1 MSFDLFADDDD
12 VSIEYLHLSSQSVAT
27 EDSPLFSDLTLSAA
41 QSPQLSISQSTHSA
55 AETQQTATCSAL
67 ETVTSPSIAR
77 DRPNDNQSPSVASS
91 QETKPKKQRRHTGA
105 LVQGKEMTSSPV
117 LQSLVNFSQS
127 RRPKRVHAV
136 SVSLRRPPCLP
147 QGPPSTGSLAMV
159 KAAHFCHTAIC
170 VPHQVTDN
178 AQFFCPCHFD

>member
-91 QETKPKKQRRHTGA
+91 QETKPKKTTEAYRGIGSGKRDDQQPGPPITGQLFTISA
-105 LVQGKEMTSSPV
+105 PKTCACCVCEFTAPPVSSPV
-117 LQSLVNFSQS
+117 TAVNWVACDGEGCPLLSYS
-127 RRPKRVHAV
+127 DMRPSPSDQQR
-136 SVSLRRPPCLP
+136 SIFLP
-147 QGPPSTGSLAMV
+147 MS
-159 KAAHFCHTAIC
+159 
-170 VPHQVTDN
+170 
-178 AQFFCPCHFD
+178 